1 MILIGLYQ
9 VLSLCLFAI
18 VVFIDIYALQSIA
31 LKKVSISKE
40 SRLGLTFLLTALITF
55 ITIHFDAIWFDKI
68 TLLIFTIIS
77 GFLIGFFFQMK
88 SLAGL
93 KSQKDISITA
103 EVTIS
108 IFFIKSLVAVAL
120 SVLFVIF
127 WQWLGQ
133 EVFFVAFFM

>member
-9 VLSLCLFAI
+9 VFSICLFAI
-18 VVFIDIYALQSIA
+18 VVFIDIYALQSITF
-31 LKKVSISKE
+31 KKASISRE
-40 SRLGLTFLLTALITF
+40 SRLGLTFLLTGLITF
-55 ITIHFDAIWFDKI
+55 VTVHFDAIWFDKI
-68 TLLIFTIIS
+68 TLVIFTVIS
-77 GFLIGFFFQMK
+77 GFLIGFFLQMK

-93 KSQKDISITA
+93 KSRNNISTRG

-108 IFFIKSLVAVAL
+108 IFIVKSIIAVAL

-133 EVFFVAFFM
+133 EVFFVAFFK